1 MGRLGFLAKAAFAVM
16 CFVSTACFVSAATAQ
31 TPAYPTRPITIVVPW
46 PAGAVTDAAARVLQ
60 PKLAEA
66 LGQPIVIDYRPGAA
80 GVIGTT
86 LVARAQPD
94 GYTLLITVNAPVVMA
109 PALQKNYPFDP
120 SKALTGVS
128 TISETYLA
136 LVVHKDSPIKSFAD
150 AIRMAKEK
158 PGHLTFGSSG
168 VGTTHQIAGGLLNAK
183 AGIQITHV
191 PFQGGTPLVQAL
203 LGAHIDMA
211 FATLPSVMP
220 LVDDGRLRLI
230 ALAEPKRF
238 AGLPNVPTI
247 NETFAGVETTSW
259 VGMLAPAGTPKEIRD
274 RLAKIVAEALAMPDV
289 KEKMQALGM
298 MPLVKGPDDFDRLI
312 AEDLKFWK
320 SAVEIAKIEKQ

>member
-1 MGRLGFLAKAAFAVM
+1 MERLGFLVKAAVAVV
-16 CFVSTACFVSAATAQ
+16 CFISAACFAATATAQ
-31 TPAYPTRPITIVVPW
+31 TQTYPTRPITIVVPW
-46 PAGAVTDAAARVLQ
+46 PAGALTDAAARILQ
-60 PKLAEA
+60 PKLSEA
-66 LGQPIVIDYRPGAA
+66 LGQPVVIDYRPGAA

-120 SKALTGVS
+120 SKALSGVS
-128 TISETYLA
+128 MISETYLA
-136 LVVHKDSPIKSFAD
+136 LVVHTASPIKSLAD

-158 PGHLTFGSSG
+158 PGYLTFGSSG

-183 AGIQITHV
+183 AGVQITHV

-203 LGAHIDMA
+203 LGAHIDMG

-220 LVDDGRLRLI
+220 LVNDGRLRLI

-238 AGLPNVPTI
+238 VGLPDVPTI
-247 NETFAGVETTSW
+247 SENYAGVETTSW
-259 VGMLAPAGTPKEIRD
+259 VGMLAPAGTPKDIRD
-274 RLAKIVAEALAMPDV
+274 RLAKIIAEALAKPDV
-289 KEKMQALGM
+289 KEKMLALGM
-298 MPLVKGPDDFDRLI
+298 TPVAKGPDDFDRVI